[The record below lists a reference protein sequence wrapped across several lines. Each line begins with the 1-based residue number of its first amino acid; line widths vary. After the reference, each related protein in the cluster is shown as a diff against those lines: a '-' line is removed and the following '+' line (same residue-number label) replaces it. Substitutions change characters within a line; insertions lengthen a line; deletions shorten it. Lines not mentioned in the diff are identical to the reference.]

1 MHLATCTYTCT
12 CTCTCTYNI
21 SFNSSH
27 CTTAHVRTEYI
38 HVDMD
43 DYLKSFKLVSVKF
56 DENLSSSCQNFL
68 LLIARL

>member
-1 MHLATCTYTCT
+1 MHLATCT
-12 CTCTCTYNI
+12 CTCTCNI

-38 HVDMD
+38 HVHVDLD
-43 DYLKSFKLVSVKF
+43 DYLKSFNLVSVKF
-56 DENLSSSCQNFL
+56 DENLSCSFQNFL